1 MKRQLVSVRVYSP
14 IKFFLQWNL
23 SVCRGFA
30 MTGDEIHQWIA
41 EQSVKQ
47 RRKPEPRPQ
56 NMTENQFKN
65 RYLISSKLPPN
76 IYSEFLQFC
85 RDNNYSVNS
94 AIVAILTHFLSNVES
109 DCSRISEQRS
119 EAS

>member
-1 MKRQLVSVRVYSP
+1 MKKKLVSVRVYSP
-14 IKFFLQWNL
+14 IKSFLQWNL
-23 SVCRGFA
+23 SVFLGLK

-47 RRKPEPRPQ
+47 RRKPEPRPE
-56 NMTENQFKN
+56 NMSENQFKN

-94 AIVAILTHFLSNVES
+94 AVIAILTTFLSNVES